1 MRILLSVLFALAT
14 ISSYSQVLSYNEL
27 GILFSQDNNKGT
39 ARFNALSGAFGAVG
53 GDISATDIN
62 PAGGAIAKKSSITG
76 TYTSQNSKYSTN
88 YYGNNFNSENNNND
102 FSQIGALLAFKS
114 SFKSKWDRFAIFFN
128 YNLDNKFTKAYN
140 AQGFSNPI
148 YDTHFSDNTTEGQFD
163 LNLLQNISKETNLR
177 KDVFNLGF
185 SSVYENKLHL
195 GASLKIHNL
204 DFNEVTIYEEEN
216 DDIDGNILNIELY
229 DENYISATGVSL
241 NLGFIYKLNDNIR
254 FGLAYETPTWYEEV
268 VQDYYNELY
277 MGAIENLEINSFLD
291 IDEVPFEDPFIF
303 SYQSASKITASAAY
317 IFGKQGLISV
327 DYTHRNYKGIDFSDG
342 DFSIE
347 NESFSN
353 DYRNTYSLKVGTE
366 WRFDKMSLRGG
377 VGYEKDPNLI
387 LGGGVNDDNIKSF
400 SLGLGYNFG
409 KSQFDLSYNNSQ
421 STEFSSI
428 SRTGDLTLD
437 NNTTQISG
445 TLTINL

>member
-1 MRILLSVLFALAT
+1 MVSLISYSQ
-14 ISSYSQVLSYNEL
+14 ISSYNDL
-27 GILFSQDNNKGT
+27 GVLFSRDNNRGT
-39 ARFNALSGAFGAVG
+39 ARFNALSGAFGALG
-53 GDISATDIN
+53 GDISSTDIN
-62 PAGGAIAKKSSITG
+62 PAGAGIAKKSSLSVTLNN
-76 TYTSQNSKYSTN
+76 QNSDFTTN
-88 YYGNNFNSENNNND
+88 FTGNSFNSSNNKTNL
-102 FSQIGALLAFKS
+102 SQVGGIL
-114 SFKSKWDRFAIFFN
+114 SFDSAYNSKWNRFAMFFN
-128 YNLDNKFTKAYN
+128 YNLDTKFTKAYT
-140 AQGFSNPI
+140 AEGFSTPL
-148 YDTHFSDNTTEGQFD
+148 YSTHFSDNTTEGTFD
-163 LNLLQNISKETNLR
+163 LNLYQNIAKETNLR
-177 KDVFNLGF
+177 KGVFNLGF

-216 DDIDGNILNIELY
+216 DDIDGNILYTELY

-277 MGAIENLEINSFLD
+277 MGAIEELD
-291 IDEVPFEDPFIF
+291 IDSYLSIDEVPQNNPFVF
-303 SYQSASKITASAAY
+303 SYQSVSKLTASGAY
-317 IFGKQGLISV
+317 IFGKSGLISI
-327 DYTHRNYKGIDFSDG
+327 DYTHRNYKGINFDNA

-347 NESFSN
+347 NESFNN

-377 VGYEKDPNLI
+377 VRYEKDPNLI
-387 LGGGVNDDNIKSF
+387 VGGGVNDDNIKSF

-409 KSQFDLSYNNSQ
+409 KTQFDLSYNNSA
-421 STEFSSI
+421 STEFSSV
-428 SRTGDLTLD
+428 SNTGDLSLD